1 MTTLS
6 EQVPAIEIR
15 LTPEFQVKFNALKK
29 RYRNIEADIKPIFED
44 LENGL
49 MLGDQFPGI
58 NAVIV
63 KVRVKNSDAKRGKS
77 GGYRLIYW
85 VMSPELIVMLDIYSK
100 SDQENITVNEV
111 RQIIKNF
118 KQAQQEGNKD
128 EM

>member
-6 EQVPAIEIR
+6 EQIPAIEIQ
-15 LTPEFQVKFNALKK
+15 LTLEFQVKFKALKK
-29 RYRNIEADIKPIFED
+29 RYRNIQADIKPIFEN

-49 MLGDQFPGI
+49 ILGDQFPGMD
-58 NAVIV
+58 AVVI

-111 RQIIKNF
+111 RQIINNF
-118 KQAQQEGNKD
+118 KQAQREGD
-128 EM
+128 EDEI